1 MPTVAAVVILN
12 MFSNDELLQAI
23 LQSRPNHLVLYKNKK
38 IKKNCTENGILKCK
52 KKNTRT
58 ENPSDRLKHTQ
69 S

>member
-38 IKKNCTENGILKCK
+38 NKKNGIKNSILK
-52 KKNTRT
+52 KN
-58 ENPSDRLKHTQ
+58 EDRKSKWQ
-69 S
+69 A

>member
-38 IKKNCTENGILKCK
+38 IKKNCTKNGILKK
-52 KKNTRT
+52 KKKKKH
-58 ENPSDRLKHTQ
+58 EDRK
-69 S
+69 SK